1 MSERLTVASVVAK
14 ERGLIVQAIASGR
27 KREPLGRS

>member
-14 ERGLIVQAIASGR
+14 ERRRVVQAIESGR
-27 KREPLGRS
+27 ECEPLRRA

>member
-14 ERGLIVQAIASGR
+14 ELRRVVQAIESGR
-27 KREPLGRS
+27 ECERLMRA